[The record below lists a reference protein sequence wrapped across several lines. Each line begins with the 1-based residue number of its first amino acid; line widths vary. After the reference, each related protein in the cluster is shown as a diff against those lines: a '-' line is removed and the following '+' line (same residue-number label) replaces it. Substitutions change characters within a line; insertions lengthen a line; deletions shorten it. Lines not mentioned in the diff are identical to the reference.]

1 MDAVLFYGLTILVYF
16 GCNALMAM
24 GLTVQF
30 GWAGIL
36 NFCYY
41 ILVAIGGYA
50 ASLSAIGP
58 VPAGMNGVVEYIGGW
73 TLPWPIPVAV
83 AALAGSALAVFIAVV
98 AVRRLQ
104 SDYLAIGTLVV
115 GEIAWFLTGN
125 TTGVVNGWN
134 GLTGVPQPLSGVLN
148 LPPLQYNLVFTG
160 IVLAI
165 AALGFWVLSRL
176 QVSPFGRALRAMR
189 ENEGTAAACGKDV
202 FALRLKAMVVGGV
215 FAAVGGALFIEFIGS
230 ISPYL
235 WDVPETFVLFAA
247 LIVGGNGNRWGTV
260 LGAAL
265 VPVAFLEATRFVPA
279 IGGNAATIP
288 ALRWVVIGLLVIL
301 MLLFR
306 PEGILPEPKG
316 LVRERA
322 PALADAAAARAPA
335 PEAGA

>member
-1 MDAVLFYGLTILVYF
+1 MSSAVLYYGLTILVYF
-16 GCNALMAM
+16 ACNVLMAM

-41 ILVAIGGYA
+41 ILVAIGGYVGA
-50 ASLSAIGP
+50 LMAIGP
-58 VPAGMNGVVEYIGGW
+58 VPPGQGNVVEYIGGW
-73 TLPWPIPVAV
+73 TLPWPVPVVGAGLV
-83 AALAGSALAVFIAVV
+83 GAALAVLICVV

-104 SDYLAIGTLVV
+104 SDYLAIGTLVM
-115 GEIAWFLTGN
+115 GEIAWFLAGN
-125 TTGVVNGWN
+125 TTAVVNGWN
-134 GLTGVPQPLSGVLN
+134 GLTGVPQPLVNLLN
-148 LPPLQYNLVFTG
+148 LPPLQYEEAFAA
-160 IVLAI
+160 IALAI
-165 AALGFWVLSRL
+165 AALGFLILSRL

-202 FALRLKAMVVGGV
+202 FALRLRAMIVGGV

-260 LGAAL
+260 LGAGL

-279 IGGNAATIP
+279 IDNNPATIA

-306 PEGILPEPKG
+306 PQGVLPEPKG

-322 PALADAAAARAPA
+322 PQALQAEGAAASAVDA
-335 PEAGA
+335 

>member
-1 MDAVLFYGLTILVYF
+1 VTVSTAVLYYGLTILVYF

-24 GLTVQF
+24 GLTIQF

-50 ASLSAIGP
+50 ASLAAIGP
-58 VPAGMNGVVEYIGGW
+58 VPPGMGNVVQYIGGW
-73 TLPWPIPVAV
+73 TLPWPIPVAAAGV
-83 AALAGSALAVFIAVV
+83 AGAALAVFIALV

-104 SDYLAIGTLVV
+104 SDYLAIGTLVL
-115 GEIAWFLTGN
+115 GEIAWFLAGN
-125 TTGVVNGWN
+125 TTPVVNGWN
-134 GLTGVPQPLSGVLN
+134 GLTGVPQPLAGVLN
-148 LPPLQYNLVFTG
+148 LPPVEYNVVFCAG
-160 IVLAI
+160 VLAI

-176 QVSPFGRALRAMR
+176 DLSPFGRALRAMR
-189 ENEGTAAACGKDV
+189 ENEQTVAACGKDV
-202 FALRLKAMVVGGV
+202 GLLRLKAMIVGGV

-279 IGGNAATIP
+279 IGNNPATIA
-288 ALRWVVIGLLVIL
+288 ALRWVAIGLLVIF

-306 PEGILPEPKG
+306 PQGILPEPKG
-316 LVRERA
+316 LARERPPEGSEA
-322 PALADAAAARAPA
+322 KAAAGV
-335 PEAGA
+335 GA